1 MAVNLI
7 KLCVG
12 ISSIE
17 ELESLQQNR
26 RRRRVA
32 EDAEA
37 LNIHVTRNTPKRA
50 EEIIGKGSLYWVIK
64 RRVVA
69 RQPIVDIRPMSIEG
83 RKHCAI
89 ILDPEI
95 IRTHSKSCRPFQGW
109 RYLEL
114 ADTPADLS
122 TTKVASDDM
131 PYHLQDELRS
141 LGLL

>member
-1 MAVNLI
+1 MAVYLI

-17 ELESLQQNR
+17 ELECLHQNR
-26 RRRRVA
+26 RRQRA
-32 EDAEA
+32 AGDAEA

-50 EEIIGKGSLYWVIK
+50 EEIIGKGSFYWVIK

-69 RQPIVDIRPMSIEG
+69 RQAIVDIRPKSIEG

-89 ILDPEI
+89 VLHSEL
-95 IRTHSKSCRPFQGW
+95 IRTHSKPCRPFQGW

-122 TTKVASDDM
+122 ATKVASDDM
-131 PYHLQDELRS
+131 PYQLQDELRS

>member
-26 RRRRVA
+26 RRRRA
-32 EDAEA
+32 AGDAEA

-69 RQPIVDIRPMSIEG
+69 RQLIVDIRPTNIEG

-89 ILDPEI
+89 ILHSEI
-95 IRTHSKSCRPFQGW
+95 IRTHSKPCRHFQGW

-122 TTKVASDDM
+122 ATKVASDDM
-131 PYHLQDELRS
+131 PHHLQDELRS

>member
-1 MAVNLI
+1 MVVNLI

-26 RRRRVA
+26 RRQRLA
-32 EDAEA
+32 ADAEA
-37 LNIHVTRNTPKRA
+37 LNIHITRNTPKRA
-50 EEIIGKGSLYWVIK
+50 KEIIGKGSLYWVIK

-69 RQPIVDIRPMSIEG
+69 RQPIVDIRSTNIEG
-83 RKHCAI
+83 KKHCAI
-89 ILDPEI
+89 VLQSEI
-95 IRTHSKSCRPFQGW
+95 IRTSPKPCRPFQGW

-114 ADTPADLS
+114 ADAPADLS
-122 TTKVASDDM
+122 STAVRSDDM
-131 PYHLQDELRS
+131 PYRLQDELRS

>member
-12 ISSIE
+12 ITSVE
-17 ELESLQQNR
+17 ELESIQQNR
-26 RRRRVA
+26 RRRRLA
-32 EDAEA
+32 EDTEA
-37 LNIHVTRNTPKRA
+37 LNVHVTRNTPKRA
-50 EEIIGKGSLYWVIK
+50 AEIIGKGSLYWVIK
-64 RRVVA
+64 RHVVA
-69 RQPIVDIRPMSIEG
+69 RQSIVDIRQTSIEG

-89 ILDPEI
+89 ILHSEI
-95 IRTHSKSCRPFQGW
+95 IRTYSKPCRPFQGW

-122 TTKVASDDM
+122 ATKVASDDM

>member
-1 MAVNLI
+1 MVVNLI

-17 ELESLQQNR
+17 ELERLQQNR
-26 RRRRVA
+26 RRQRRA
-32 EDAEA
+32 QDAEA

-50 EEIIGKGSLYWVIK
+50 REIIGKGSLYWVIK

-69 RQPIVDIRPMSIEG
+69 RQSIVDIRSTNIEG
-83 RKHCAI
+83 KKHCGI
-89 ILDPEI
+89 ILHSEI
-95 IRTHSKSCRPFQGW
+95 IRTNPKPCRPFQGW

-114 ADTPADLS
+114 ADAPADLS
-122 TTKVASDDM
+122 SVGDRPDDM
-131 PYHLQDELRS
+131 PYRLQDELRS

>member
-1 MAVNLI
+1 MAVSLI

-17 ELESLQQNR
+17 ELESVQRKR
-26 RRRRVA
+26 RRQISA
-32 EDAEA
+32 QDAEA

-50 EEIIGKGSLYWVIK
+50 SEIIGKGSLYWVIK

-69 RQPIVDIRPMSIEG
+69 RQLIVDIKSMNIEG
-83 RKHCAI
+83 KKHCGI
-89 ILDPEI
+89 ILHSEI
-95 IRTHSKSCRPFQGW
+95 TRTNPKPCRPFQGW

-114 ADTPADLS
+114 ADAPADLS
-122 TTKVASDDM
+122 SVGDRPDDM
-131 PYHLQDELRS
+131 PHHLQDELRS

>member
-12 ISSIE
+12 MSSIE

-32 EDAEA
+32 ENAEA

-69 RQPIVDIRPMSIEG
+69 RQPIVDIRPKSIEG

-89 ILDPEI
+89 IL
-95 IRTHSKSCRPFQGW
+95 HS
-109 RYLEL
+109 EL
-114 ADTPADLS
+114 
-122 TTKVASDDM
+122 M
-131 PYHLQDELRS
+131 
-141 LGLL
+141 LLHP